1 MRAASHVWLT
11 LFLDGVHAAVL
22 EMTVGNHS
30 VRYTSSGGV
39 DAFLGVR
46 YALPPLGQRRF
57 APAELMHQLPT
68 DATQYG
74 APCLQDP
81 SVDPNETPQPEAPLP
96 SEGAFERSSRST
108 NELALGA
115 HGPSL
120 RVCRLFVPQHLAA
133 GERGGPAASGYG
145 PALRIATLAHALGA
159 ARDRLTTG
167 VGAWWRIQCGD
178 RQLGLA
184 QRQHTGTRA
193 RADGRNVELQARLQ
207 NARL

>member
-1 MRAASHVWLT
+1 MRAASLVWAGSWLA
-11 LFLDGVHAAVL
+11 LFFDGGHADVL
-22 EMTVGNHS
+22 EMTVGSHS

-57 APAELMHQLPT
+57 APAELMHHLPT

-115 HGPSL
+115 RGPSL
-120 RVCRLFVPQHLAA
+120 RGCRLFVPQHLAA
-133 GERGGPAASGYG
+133 GECGGPAASGYG
-145 PALRIATLAHALGA
+145 PAPHRHSRTCPWSRLRYGDNRCGCMVGGSMRGPA
-159 ARDRLTTG
+159 AR
-167 VGAWWRIQCGD
+167 
-178 RQLGLA
+178 LGSTA
-184 QRQHTGTRA
+184 AHWHASKG
-193 RADGRNVELQARLQ
+193 
-207 NARL
+207 